1 MRCMVYQIPGAIVA
15 RRLYEVAGAL
25 ESGAD

>member
-1 MRCMVYQIPGAIVA
+1 VRCMVYQIPEAIVA
-15 RRLYEVAGAL
+15 RRLYEVAGAP

>member
-1 MRCMVYQIPGAIVA
+1 MVYQIPGAIVA